1 MLMGQYSMQNIL
13 DIKLKLE
20 TQAKMAYG
28 AANQKYLDEQNVL
41 QEYIIRRMGYEKNL
55 KNAMTGK
62 LDIAEVS
69 HARAD
74 LNNMKTIVRRQMMEV
89 HKAEKAMEEARNK
102 LNEVVQERKVQEKL
116 REKAFEEFKQELAE
130 AETKEIDE
138 LVSYT
143 YNKGEQGE

>member
-1 MLMGQYSMQNIL
+1 MAWCISSGQSRKFHCPWQPVSPII
-13 DIKLKLE
+13 D
-20 TQAKMAYG
+20 
-28 AANQKYLDEQNVL
+28 
-41 QEYIIRRMGYEKNL
+41 QE
-55 KNAMTGK
+55 
-62 LDIAEVS
+62 VV

-74 LNNMKTIVRRQMMEV
+74 VNAMKTIVRRQMVEV
-89 HKAEKAMEEARNK
+89 HKAEKELEDARNRLK
-102 LNEVVQERKVQEKL
+102 TVMQERKVQEKL